1 MSIKIVVTGA
11 SGILGSAIFNA
22 LKKFEQCHVIGL
34 AHSRP
39 SPELV
44 QLDILDTERLE
55 VFLKEQR
62 PDWVIHCAAE
72 RRPDIAEKPENSEWV
87 EKLNTTLPATLS
99 ELSLPASKWPGFTLL
114 HISTDYVFNGEAP
127 PSGYDV
133 NDPVC
138 PLQSYGKSKAA
149 AEEGVL
155 KIRDNG
161 GKSVVLRVPVL
172 YGPTRENADTAINV
186 LIDVVQSSKAAKMDN
201 YAIRYPTNVL
211 DIADFIVK
219 LIESAFKA
227 HNSPSG
233 ALPPI
238 LHFTSPKSYTKYD
251 ICLILARI
259 LGKSHD
265 HIEPETHPANTVNRP
280 KDCHL
285 SMRVVTDDLGLSEYK
300 DEKSF
305 RDLETWFN
313 EWLSKETS

>member
-1 MSIKIVVTGA
+1 MSIKVVVTGA
-11 SGILGSAIFNA
+11 SGILGSAVFNA
-22 LKKFEQCHVIGL
+22 LQKFDQYHVIGL

-44 QLDILDTERLE
+44 QLDLLDTERLE

-72 RRPDIAEKPENSEWV
+72 RRPDIAEKAENREWV
-87 EKLNTTLPATLS
+87 EKLNTTLPAALS
-99 ELSLPASKWPGFTLL
+99 ELSLPSNKWFGFTLI

-133 NDPVC
+133 NDQVC
-138 PLQSYGKSKAA
+138 PLQSYGKSKVA

-155 KIRDNG
+155 RIRDNG

-186 LIDVVQSSKAAKMDN
+186 LIDVVQGSKATKMDD

-211 DIADFIVK
+211 DVADFIVK
-219 LIESAFKA
+219 LIS

-259 LGKSHD
+259 LSKSHD

-285 SMRVVTDDLGLSEYK
+285 SMRVVTDDLGLSEYRG
-300 DEKSF
+300 EKSY
-305 RDLETWFN
+305 RDLETWFKG
-313 EWLSKETS
+313 WLLEETP